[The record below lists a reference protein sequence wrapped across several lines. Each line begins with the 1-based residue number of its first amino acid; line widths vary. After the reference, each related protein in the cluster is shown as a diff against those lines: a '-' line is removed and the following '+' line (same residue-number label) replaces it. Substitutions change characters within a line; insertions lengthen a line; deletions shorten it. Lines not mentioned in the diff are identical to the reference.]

1 MENLN
6 NNINNLGPAWEF
18 LRGITLWGVVK
29 WFIVTGMVLYMVF
42 AAVMVKQAGVM
53 TESVES
59 EANSLVKL
67 LVRVH
72 LLATVVLTVAALV
85 VL

>member
-1 MENLN
+1 M
-6 NNINNLGPAWEF
+6 NNLGPAWEF

-42 AAVMVKQAGVM
+42 AAVMVKQAGGM

>member
-1 MENLN
+1 
-6 NNINNLGPAWEF
+6 
-18 LRGITLWGVVK
+18 
-29 WFIVTGMVLYMVF
+29 MVF